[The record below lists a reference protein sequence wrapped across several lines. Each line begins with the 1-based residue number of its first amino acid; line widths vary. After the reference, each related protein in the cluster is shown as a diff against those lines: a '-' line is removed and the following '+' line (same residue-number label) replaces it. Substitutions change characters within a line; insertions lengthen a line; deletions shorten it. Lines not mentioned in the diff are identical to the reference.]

1 MAPPRLRVPT
11 RDPVRDGAGVLEA
24 AALAAE
30 HAESLVLSA
39 ARDIHGSVA
48 GRVHRVVDRVAGGTT
63 VTHRAHDGIAS
74 AVYGGV
80 GVGLKAAARGLR
92 AADRL
97 GLGAPIEASPRG
109 RFVVS
114 AVNGLIGDRLVSD
127 ESPLA
132 IEMGVR
138 QDGRDVPVDTESLAA
153 AFPDAGDALVVFV
166 HGLCET
172 EHYWDRRSRPRPAD
186 GTGGPSYGTR
196 LAADEGWTPVY
207 VRANSGLLIAESGV
221 GLSALLTQLVDAW
234 PVEVRRIALVG
245 HSMGGLVIRA
255 ACAVRTSDDRDW
267 TQRVTDVVLLGAP
280 HLGSPV
286 ERTIA
291 RGVRVFHRVP
301 ELSPFARVFD
311 QRSVGVLDLH
321 DGPSDEFAHVPHAR
335 YHLVAATL
343 TRSPRHP
350 LAATVGDL
358 LVPYRSAVGLL
369 PNGEEIFPGADVLHV
384 PDSDH
389 FDLLNHDDVY
399 AALRTWL
406 ADGGAATT
414 TGGTA

>member
-1 MAPPRLRVPT
+1 MAAAR
-11 RDPVRDGAGVLEA
+11 RDGAGVLEA

-48 GRVHRVVDRVAGGTT
+48 GRVHRVLDTVAGGTT
-63 VTHRAHDGIAS
+63 VSHRAHDGIA
-74 AVYGGV
+74 AVVYGGL
-80 GVGLKAAARGLR
+80 GLGLKTAARGLR

-97 GLGAPIEASPRG
+97 GLGAPIEASPKG

-114 AVNGLIGDRLVSD
+114 AVNGLIGDRLVAD
-127 ESPLA
+127 GSPLA

-138 QDGRDVPVDTESLAA
+138 HQGRDVPVDGPSLASA
-153 AFPDAGDALVVFV
+153 YPDASDALVVFV

-186 GTGGPSYGTR
+186 GGTQPSYGRR
-196 LAADEGWTPVY
+196 LAADEGWSSVY
-207 VRANSGLLIAESGV
+207 VRANTGLPIAESGV
-221 GLSALLTQLVDAW
+221 ALSALLTRLVDAW
-234 PVEVRRIALVG
+234 PAPVRRIALVG
-245 HSMGGLVIRA
+245 HSMGALIVRA
-255 ACAVRTSDDRDW
+255 ACAVTTPDDRDW
-267 TQRVTDVVLLGAP
+267 TRHVTDVVLLGAP
-280 HLGSPV
+280 NLGSPV

-291 RGVRVFHRVP
+291 RGVRTFHRVP
-301 ELSPFARVFD
+301 ELSPFARIFD

-321 DGPSDEFAHVPHAR
+321 DGPADEVAHVPHAR

-358 LVPYRSAVGLL
+358 LVPYRSAAGLL

-384 PDSDH
+384 PGADH

-399 AALRTWL
+399 AAMRSWL
-406 ADGGAATT
+406 AHADLAATPT
-414 TGGTA
+414 EGTA

>member
-1 MAPPRLRVPT
+1 MAAAR
-11 RDPVRDGAGVLEA
+11 RDGAGVLEA
-24 AALAAE
+24 AALATE

-48 GRVHRVVDRVAGGTT
+48 GRVHRVLDTVAGGTT
-63 VTHRAHDGIAS
+63 VSHRAHDGIA
-74 AVYGGV
+74 AVVYGGL
-80 GVGLKAAARGLR
+80 GLGLKTAARGLR

-97 GLGAPIEASPRG
+97 GLGAPIEASPKG

-114 AVNGLIGDRLVSD
+114 AVNGLIGDRLVAD
-127 ESPLA
+127 GSPLA

-138 QDGRDVPVDTESLAA
+138 HQGRDVPVDGPALAA
-153 AFPDAGDALVVFV
+153 AYPDASDALVVFV

-186 GTGGPSYGTR
+186 GGTQPSYGRR
-196 LAADEGWTPVY
+196 LAADEGWSSVY
-207 VRANSGLLIAESGV
+207 VRANTGLPIAESGV
-221 GLSALLTQLVDAW
+221 ALSALLTRLVDAW
-234 PVEVRRIALVG
+234 PAPVRRIALVG
-245 HSMGGLVIRA
+245 HSMGALIVRA
-255 ACAVRTSDDRDW
+255 ACAVTTPDDRDW
-267 TQRVTDVVLLGAP
+267 TRHVTDVVLLGAP
-280 HLGSPV
+280 NLGSPV

-291 RGVRVFHRVP
+291 RGVRTFHRVP
-301 ELSPFARVFD
+301 ELSPFARIFD
-311 QRSVGVLDLH
+311 QRSLGVLDLH
-321 DGPSDEFAHVPHAR
+321 DGPADEVAHVPHAR

-358 LVPYRSAVGLL
+358 LVPYRSAAGLL

-384 PDSDH
+384 PGADH

-399 AALRTWL
+399 AAMRSWL
-406 ADGGAATT
+406 AHADLAATPT
-414 TGGTA
+414 EGTA

>member
-1 MAPPRLRVPT
+1 MTP
-11 RDPVRDGAGVLEA
+11 PVRSPGRRERSRREGAGVLEA
-24 AALAAE
+24 AALATE

-39 ARDIHGSVA
+39 ARDIHGAVA
-48 GRVHRVVDRVAGGTT
+48 GRVHRVVDGVAGGTT
-63 VTHRAHDGIAS
+63 VSHRAHDGIAG
-74 AVYGGV
+74 AVYGGI
-80 GVGLKAAARGLR
+80 GLGLKAAARGLR

-97 GLGAPIEASPRG
+97 GLGGPIEASPRG

-114 AVNGLIGDRLVSD
+114 AVNGLIGDRLVED

-132 IEMGVR
+132 ITMAVR
-138 QDGRDVPVDTESLAA
+138 HRGRDVPIDGASLAA
-153 AFPDAGDALVVFV
+153 AFPAATDALVVFV

-172 EHYWDRRSRPRPAD
+172 EHYWDRRSRPRTVD
-186 GTGGPSYGTR
+186 GTTAPSYGAR
-196 LAADEGWTPVY
+196 LATDEGWSPVY
-207 VRANSGLLIAESGV
+207 VRVNTGLPIAESGV
-221 GLSALLTQLVDAW
+221 ALNSLLADLVDAW
-234 PVEVRRIALVG
+234 PAGVRRIALVG
-245 HSMGGLVIRA
+245 HSMGGLIVRS
-255 ACAVRTSDDRDW
+255 ACAVSTAADRDW

-291 RGVRVFHRVP
+291 RGVTVFHKVP
-301 ELSPFARVFD
+301 ELSPFARIFD

-321 DGPSDEFAHVPHAR
+321 DGPADEIAHVPHAR

-358 LVPYRSAVGLL
+358 LVPYRSAAGLL

-384 PDSDH
+384 PGADH
-389 FDLLNHDDVY
+389 FDLLNHEQVY
-399 AALRTWL
+399 AALRGWL
-406 ADGGAATT
+406 RHAAQEE
-414 TGGTA
+414 TG

>member
-1 MAPPRLRVPT
+1 MAPPR
-11 RDPVRDGAGVLEA
+11 RDGAGVLEA

-48 GRVHRVVDRVAGGTT
+48 GRVHRVIDRVAGGPT
-63 VTHRAHDGIAS
+63 VSHRAHDGIAG

-80 GVGLKAAARGLR
+80 GLGLKAAARGLR

-114 AVNGLIGDRLVSD
+114 AVNGLIGDRLVA
-127 ESPLA
+127 EGSPLA
-132 IEMGVR
+132 IEMGIR
-138 QDGRDVPVDTESLAA
+138 HRGRDLSVDGPSLAA
-153 AFPDAGDALVVFV
+153 AYPEASDALVVFV

-172 EHYWDRRSRPRPAD
+172 EHYWDRRSRPRTTD
-186 GTGGPSYGTR
+186 GGTNPSYGAR
-196 LAADEGWTPVY
+196 LEADEGWSAVY
-207 VRANSGLLIAESGV
+207 VRANTGLPIAESGV
-221 GLSALLTQLVDAW
+221 ALSALLTRLVDAW
-234 PVEVRRIALVG
+234 PTPVRRIALVG
-245 HSMGGLVIRA
+245 HSMGGLIVRA
-255 ACAVRTSDDRDW
+255 ACAVTTPDDLDW
-267 TQRVTDVVLLGAP
+267 TRHVTDVVLLGAP

-291 RGVRVFHRVP
+291 RGVRTFHRVP
-301 ELSPFARVFD
+301 ELSPFARIFD

-321 DGPSDEFAHVPHAR
+321 DGPADEVAHVPHAR

-343 TRSPRHP
+343 TRSARHP

-358 LVPYRSAVGLL
+358 LVPYRSAAGLL

-384 PDSDH
+384 PGADH

-399 AALRTWL
+399 AAMCSWL
-406 ADGGAATT
+406 ADASLR
-414 TGGTA
+414 TGPTKGSA

>member
-1 MAPPRLRVPT
+1 MVPPRLR
-11 RDPVRDGAGVLEA
+11 DPARDGAGVLEA

-39 ARDIHGSVA
+39 ARDVHTSVA
-48 GRVHRVVDRVAGGTT
+48 GRIHRVVDRVAGGTT
-63 VTHRAHDGIAS
+63 VSHRAHDGIAS
-74 AVYGGV
+74 VVYGGL
-80 GVGLKAAARGLR
+80 GVGLRAAARGLH
-92 AADRL
+92 AADRI
-97 GLGAPIEASPRG
+97 GLGAPIERSAGG

-114 AVNGLIGDRLVSD
+114 AVNGLIGDRLLAD
-127 ESPLA
+127 DSPLA

-138 QDGRDVPVDTESLAA
+138 LGGRDVSLDAASVAA
-153 AFPDAGDALVVFV
+153 AYPHATGELVVFV

-172 EHYWDRRSRPRPAD
+172 EHYWDRRSRPRAAD
-186 GTGGPSYGTR
+186 GSTAPSYGAR
-196 LAADEGWTPVY
+196 LAADEGWTPLY
-207 VRANSGLLIAESGV
+207 VRANTGLPIAESGV
-221 GLSALLTQLVDAW
+221 ALSALLTRLVDAW

-245 HSMGGLVIRA
+245 HSMGGLMIRA
-255 ACAVRTSDDRDW
+255 ACAVSTSADRDW
-267 TQRVTDVVLLGAP
+267 TRHVTDVVLLGAP

-291 RGVRVFHRVP
+291 RGVRAFHRVP
-301 ELSPFARVFD
+301 ELSPFARIFD

-321 DGPSDEFAHVPHAR
+321 DGPADEVAHVPHAR

-358 LVPYRSAVGLL
+358 LVPYRSAAGLL
-369 PNGEEIFPGADVLHV
+369 PDGEEIFPGADVLHV
-384 PDSDH
+384 PGADH

-399 AALRTWL
+399 GALREWL
-406 ADGGAATT
+406 AHRSVADTR
-414 TGGTA
+414 GTA

>member
-1 MAPPRLRVPT
+1 M
-11 RDPVRDGAGVLEA
+11 LEA

-30 HAESLVLSA
+30 HAESLLLSA

-48 GRVHRVVDRVAGGTT
+48 GRVHGVVDRVAGGTT
-63 VTHRAHDGIAS
+63 LGPIVSGHRAHTGIAG

-80 GVGLKAAARGLR
+80 GLGLKAAARGLR

-97 GLGAPIEASPRG
+97 GVGAPIEASPRG

-114 AVNGLIGDRLVSD
+114 AVNGLIGDRLVADGSA
-127 ESPLA
+127 LA
-132 IEMGVR
+132 IEIGVR
-138 QDGRDVPVDTESLAA
+138 HRGRDVRLDGGSLAA
-153 AFPDAGDALVVFV
+153 AFPDATDALVVFV

-172 EHYWDRRSRPRPAD
+172 EHYWDRKSRPRPAD
-186 GTGGPSYGTR
+186 ASSTPSYGAR

-207 VRANSGLLIAESGV
+207 VRANTGLPIAESGV
-221 GLSALLTQLVDAW
+221 ALSSLLARLVDAW
-234 PVEVRRIALVG
+234 PGGVRRIALVG
-245 HSMGGLVIRA
+245 HSMGGLIVRA
-255 ACAVRTSDDRDW
+255 ACAVSAPEDRDW
-267 TQRVTDVVLLGAP
+267 TRHVSDVVLLGAP

-291 RGVRVFHRVP
+291 RGVKAFHRVP
-301 ELSPFARVFD
+301 ELSPFARIFD

-321 DGPSDEFAHVPHAR
+321 DGPADEVAHVPHAR

-350 LAATVGDL
+350 LAATIGDL
-358 LVPYRSAVGLL
+358 LVPYRSAVGVL
-369 PNGEEIFPGADVLHV
+369 PNGEEIFPGASVLHV
-384 PDSDH
+384 PDADH

-399 AALRTWL
+399 AAMRAWL
-406 ADGGAATT
+406 AHTSL
-414 TGGTA
+414 GTDPHGET

>member
-1 MAPPRLRVPT
+1 MAPPR
-11 RDPVRDGAGVLEA
+11 RDGAGVLEA

-48 GRVHRVVDRVAGGTT
+48 GRVHRVIDRVAGGPT
-63 VTHRAHDGIAS
+63 VSHRAHDGIAG

-80 GVGLKAAARGLR
+80 GLGLRVAARGLR

-97 GLGAPIEASPRG
+97 GVGAPIEASPRG

-114 AVNGLIGDRLVSD
+114 AVNGLIGDRLVAD
-127 ESPLA
+127 GSPLA

-138 QDGRDVPVDTESLAA
+138 HGGRDLSVDGPSLAA
-153 AFPDAGDALVVFV
+153 AYPDASDALVVFV

-186 GTGGPSYGTR
+186 GGTRPSYGAR
-196 LAADEGWTPVY
+196 LAADEGWSAVY
-207 VRANSGLLIAESGV
+207 VRANTGLSIAESGV
-221 GLSALLTQLVDAW
+221 ALSALLTRLVDAW
-234 PVEVRRIALVG
+234 PTPVRRIALVG
-245 HSMGGLVIRA
+245 HSMGGLIVRA
-255 ACAVRTSDDRDW
+255 ACAVTTPDDRDW
-267 TQRVTDVVLLGAP
+267 TRHVTDVVLLGAP

-291 RGVRVFHRVP
+291 RGVRTFHRVP
-301 ELSPFARVFD
+301 ELSPFARIFD

-321 DGPSDEFAHVPHAR
+321 DGPADEVAHVPHAR

-343 TRSPRHP
+343 TRSSRHP

-358 LVPYRSAVGLL
+358 LVPFRSAAGLL

-384 PDSDH
+384 PGADH

-399 AALRTWL
+399 AAMCSWL
-406 ADGGAATT
+406 ADASLR
-414 TGGTA
+414 TGPTKGTA

>member
-1 MAPPRLRVPT
+1 MAPPRR
-11 RDPVRDGAGVLEA
+11 RDGRRGVRRDGAGVLDA

-48 GRVHRVVDRVAGGTT
+48 GRVHRVVGGIAGGTT
-63 VTHRAHDGIAS
+63 LNPSLAHRAHDAIAA

-80 GVGLKAAARGLR
+80 GLGLKAAASGLR

-97 GLGAPIEASPRG
+97 GVGAPIEASARG

-114 AVNGLIGDRLVSD
+114 AVNGLIGDRLVAE
-127 ESPLA
+127 ESALA

-138 QDGRDVPVDTESLAA
+138 YRGRDVPLDRDSLAA
-153 AFPDAGDALVVFV
+153 AFPGATDALVVFV

-186 GTGGPSYGTR
+186 GSSGPSYGAR
-196 LAADEGWTPVY
+196 LAADEGWSPIY
-207 VRANSGLLIAESGV
+207 VRANTGLSIAESGV
-221 GLSALLTQLVDAW
+221 ALSSLLTRLVGAW
-234 PVEVRRIALVG
+234 PRDVRRIALVG
-245 HSMGGLVIRA
+245 HSMGGLIVRSA
-255 ACAVRTSDDRDW
+255 TAVNTPQDLAW
-267 TQRVTDVVLLGAP
+267 TQHVTDVVLLGAP

-286 ERTIA
+286 ERSIA
-291 RGVRVFHRVP
+291 RGVRVARKVP
-301 ELSPFARVFD
+301 ELAPFARIFE

-321 DGPSDEFAHVPHAR
+321 DGPADEIAHLPHAR

-369 PNGEEIFPGADVLHV
+369 PDGEEIFPGADVLHV
-384 PDSDH
+384 PHADH
-389 FDLLNHDDVY
+389 FDLLNHDDVH
-399 AALRTWL
+399 AAIRGWL
-406 ADGGAATT
+406 TNASQEKSA
-414 TGGTA
+414 

>member
-1 MAPPRLRVPT
+1 MAPPR
-11 RDPVRDGAGVLEA
+11 RDGAGVLEA

-39 ARDIHGSVA
+39 AQDIHGSVS

-63 VTHRAHDGIAS
+63 LSHRAHDGIAA

-80 GVGLKAAARGLR
+80 GLGLKAAARGLR
-92 AADRL
+92 AADRA
-97 GLGAPIEASPRG
+97 GMGAPIERSPRG

-114 AVNGLIGDRLVSD
+114 AVNGLIGDRLVA
-127 ESPLA
+127 EGSPLA

-138 QDGRDVPVDTESLAA
+138 HGGRDVTVDRPGLAA
-153 AFPDAGDALVVFV
+153 AYPDASDTLVVFV

-186 GTGGPSYGTR
+186 GSTQPSYGRR
-196 LAADEGWTPVY
+196 LEADEGWSAVY
-207 VRANSGLLIAESGV
+207 VRANTGLPITESGV
-221 GLSALLTQLVDAW
+221 ALSALLTRLVDAW
-234 PVEVRRIALVG
+234 PRPVRRIALVG
-245 HSMGGLVIRA
+245 HSMGGLIVRA
-255 ACAVRTSDDRDW
+255 ACAVSTPDDRDW
-267 TQRVTDVVLLGAP
+267 TRHVTDAVLLGAP

-291 RGVRVFHRVP
+291 RGVRTFHRVP
-301 ELSPFARVFD
+301 ELSPFARIFD

-321 DGPSDEFAHVPHAR
+321 DGPSDEIAHVPHAR

-350 LAATVGDL
+350 LASTVGDL
-358 LVPYRSAVGLL
+358 LVPYRSAAGLL
-369 PNGEEIFPGADVLHV
+369 PNGEEVFPGADVLHV
-384 PDSDH
+384 PGADH

-399 AALRTWL
+399 AAMRTWL
-406 ADGGAATT
+406 ADASLGATRT
-414 TGGTA
+414 RGTA